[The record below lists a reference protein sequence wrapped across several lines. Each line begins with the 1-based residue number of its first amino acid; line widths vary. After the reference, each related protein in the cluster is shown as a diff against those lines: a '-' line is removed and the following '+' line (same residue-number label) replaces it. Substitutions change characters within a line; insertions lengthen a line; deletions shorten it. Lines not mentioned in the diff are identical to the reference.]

1 VRDISSEVGRVAMGG
16 VLKRRSLAGVTAS
29 VVVMVA
35 VAGCSS
41 GEPSAQS
48 QQSPAPSSGSSSA
61 APTSSAVVKPVAL
74 AVTPADKAGDVAP
87 GEPVTVTATDGKLTQ
102 VQVTNQDGKPV
113 AGALA
118 ADGAKWESA
127 EPLGYSKTYT
137 VNATGQGT
145 DGKPATSTSTFS
157 TVKPG
162 RQIGVSVSP
171 IDGSTVGVGQPLAFY
186 FSSNVP
192 DKAAA
197 EKAIKITTQ
206 PAVEGAFYWFRDNE
220 VHWRPKEYWK
230 SGTKISVNAAVYG
243 KALGPGVFGKEDRKS
258 SVTIGKKIVSTADG
272 ATHQMTVSVDDQV
285 VKTVP
290 ISMGKKAHE
299 TPNGTY
305 VVMTEQQN
313 YTMDSGTYGV
323 PADTPGGYRTKVAV
337 ASRLSNSGIF
347 YHSAP
352 WSVRQQGSSNV
363 SHGCINM
370 STENSQ
376 WMQEIGNKGDIFI
389 VQNSGGKPLQSWDG
403 LGDWQI
409 TWDQWLKGGDK

>member
-1 VRDISSEVGRVAMGG
+1 MRRVW
-16 VLKRRSLAGVTAS
+16 AGVAAG
-29 VVVMVA
+29 VVMVLA
-35 VAGCSS
+35 AACSS
-41 GEPSAQS
+41 GEPQAQS
-48 QQSPAPSSGSSSA
+48 PQSSAPGSASSSA
-61 APTSSAVVKPVAL
+61 GPTSAAPVKPVAL
-74 AVTPADKAGDVAP
+74 AVTPADKAGNVAP
-87 GEPVTVTATDGKLTQ
+87 GDTVTVTATDGKLTQ
-102 VQVTNQDGKPV
+102 VQVTNPDGKPV
-113 AGALA
+113 AGALTP
-118 ADGAKWESA
+118 DGSKWESTEA
-127 EPLGYSKTYT
+127 LGYSKTYT
-137 VNATGQGT
+137 VNAIGQGT

-162 RQIGVSVSP
+162 RQVSVSINP
-171 IDGSTVGVGQPLAFY
+171 TDGATVGVGQPLAFY
-186 FSSNVP
+186 FSSNIA

-197 EKAIKITTQ
+197 EKAIKVTTE
-206 PAVEGAFYWFRDNE
+206 PKTEGAFYWFRDNE

-230 SGTKISVNAAVYG
+230 SGTKITIDAAVYG
-243 KALGPGVFGKEDRKS
+243 KSLGANVFGKEDRRAT
-258 SVTIGKKIVSTADG
+258 VTIGKKIVSVADG

-285 VKTVP
+285 VKTLP

-323 PADTPGGYRTKVAV
+323 PADAPGGYRTKVAV

-352 WSVRQQGSSNV
+352 WSVRQQGNSNV

-370 STENSQ
+370 STENSR
-376 WMQEIGNKGDIFI
+376 WMQEIGNRGDIFI
-389 VQNSGGKPLQSWDG
+389 VQNSGGKPLQAWDG

-409 TWDQWLKGGDK
+409 PWDEWLKGGDK

>member
-1 VRDISSEVGRVAMGG
+1 MSVA
-16 VLKRRSLAGVTAS
+16 S
-29 VVVMVA
+29 
-35 VAGCSS
+35 CSS
-41 GEPSAQS
+41 GEPSAQQEQQ
-48 QQSPAPSSGSSSA
+48 QQSGAPSSGSSA
-61 APTSSAVVKPVAL
+61 PAPTSSAQVKPVAL
-74 AVTPADKAGDVAP
+74 AVTPADKAGNVAP
-87 GEPVTVTATDGKLTQ
+87 GEPVTVTAADGKLTQ
-102 VQVTNQDGKPV
+102 VQLTNQDGKPV
-113 AGALA
+113 NGTIA
-118 ADGAKWESA
+118 ADGLKWESV
-127 EPLGYSKTYT
+127 EPLGYNKTYT
-137 VNATGQGT
+137 LSATGQGG
-145 DGKPATSTSTFS
+145 DGKPATTTSTFS

-162 RQIGVSVSP
+162 KQISVSLNP
-171 IDGSTVGVGQPLAFY
+171 TDGQTVGVGQPLAFY

-197 EKAIKITTQ
+197 EKAIKISTE
-206 PAVEGAFYWFRDNE
+206 PKVEGAFYWFRDNE

-230 SGTKISVNAAVYG
+230 TGTKITVNAAVYG
-243 KALGPGVFGKEDRKS
+243 KSLGPNVFGKEDRKS
-258 SVTIGKKIVSTADG
+258 TVTIGNKVVAVADG
-272 ATHQMTVSVDDQV
+272 ASHQMTVSVNDQV
-285 VKTVP
+285 VRTVP

-323 PADTPGGYRTKVAV
+323 PADAPGGYRTKVAV

-352 WSVRQQGSSNV
+352 WSLKQQGNSNV

-376 WMQEIGNKGDIFI
+376 WMQEIGTKGDIFV

-403 LGDWQI
+403 LGDWQVP
-409 TWDQWLKGGDK
+409 WDEWIKGGKK